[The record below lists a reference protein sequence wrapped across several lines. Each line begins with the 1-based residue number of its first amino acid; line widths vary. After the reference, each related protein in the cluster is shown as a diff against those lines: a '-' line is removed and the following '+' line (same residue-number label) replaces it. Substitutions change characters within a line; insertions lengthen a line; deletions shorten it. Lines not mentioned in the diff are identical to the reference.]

1 MLLLHPNV
9 CVRCHFPD
17 QKKKKDRRERV
28 AWLRHGD
35 RELLQRSLCPVRFT
49 QACMGPL
56 CIRLCVCLSLDQIAR
71 ADVAD

>member
-1 MLLLHPNV
+1 MCV
-9 CVRCHFPD
+9 CVATS
-17 QKKKKDRRERV
+17 QTKKKKKDRRERV